1 MDDTILLKISVIL
14 ISYLIGSIPTALII
28 SRWRK
33 GVDIRRV
40 GDGNMGARNTFR
52 SLGRK
57 LGVIV
62 ALADILKGS
71 FSILITRG
79 FGLDLNW
86 QCISGAAVIAGHDFP
101 IFAHF
106 RGGQG
111 LATTY
116 GTMLVMFPVISLI
129 GFVIYGL
136 VFIISRNSNISAS
149 IGFGTIAFYLWWLQM
164 PLILL
169 VYTLFT
175 LIFIPFK
182 KLLDSNRVR
191 SGAGNPMNCSR

>member
-1 MDDTILLKISVIL
+1 MVDTILVKFIVIL
-14 ISYLIGSIPTALII
+14 ISYLLGSIPTALII

-33 GVDIRRV
+33 GVDIRQV

-71 FSILITRG
+71 FSILIARG

-86 QCISGAAVIAGHDFP
+86 QCVSGASVILGHDFP

-116 GTMLVMFPVISLI
+116 GTMLVMFPLISLI
-129 GFVIYGL
+129 GFTIYGL
-136 VFIISRNSNISAS
+136 VFLISRNSNISAS
-149 IGFGTIAFYLWWLQM
+149 IGFSSIVFNLWWLQL

-169 VYTLFT
+169 IYSLLT
-175 LIFIPFK
+175 LIFIPIK
-182 KLLDSNRVR
+182 KILDSNRVR
-191 SGAGNPMNCSR
+191 SVAGNN